1 MKLYKFYG
9 NFCAPCKALTTLLE
23 SMQLS
28 IPVVPIDIEDD
39 PEDLVTEYRIRN
51 VPTLVLVD
59 DNEVELSRVVG
70 SASEEAIKKMIQKYE

>member
-23 SMQLS
+23 STQLS